1 MFTFGREK
9 EKQSALYYLSTKDPE
24 KQLVL
29 DMVDTI
35 HDFLENK
42 CSEDALRFAVT
53 QSFTRTAG
61 GGWEQTGTWLRK
73 LSKHYPSLETM
84 WVEMA
89 EYRDSKV
96 RFRVACHL
104 EDMSEAIASQVYE
117 KLKIDKS
124 KKVRD
129 MAEIRRNT

>member
-42 CSEDALRFAVT
+42 SSEDELRSALT

-61 GGWEQTGTWLRK
+61 GCWEQTGTWLRK
-73 LSKHYPSLETM
+73 LSKHYPSFESM
-84 WVEMA
+84 WVELA
-89 EYRDSKV
+89 QHEDSKV
-96 RFRVACHL
+96 RYRVACHL
-104 EDMSEAIASQVYE
+104 DDMPEGIASQVYE
-117 KLKIDKS
+117 KLKADKS
-124 KKVRD
+124 KKVRE
-129 MAEIRRNT
+129 MAEIRRNA